1 MLVAGQEMQSKH
13 LDETLF
19 SSCNCPL
26 HDENTCSLFS
36 FFLHLRLF
44 PPYHSIL
51 ILLLLGR
58 HQICLQLR
66 WQSPPAMQD
75 NRVRPW
81 VRKIPWRRKW
91 QPTPIFL
98 SGKFHGQRSL
108 AATVH
113 GIKESQTRLSEHTS
127 PQFPCKRHLDPST
140 LSESKS
146 PSSSQHCLFQ
156 SSKNTK
162 RASTRSEGMPDI
174 VDTPENK
181 STCPQMASVQ

>member
-98 SGKFHGQRSL
+98 SGKSHEWRRLVGYSPW
-108 AATVH
+108 
-113 GIKESQTRLSEHTS
+113 GCKESDTTEQL
-127 PQFPCKRHLDPST
+127 T
-140 LSESKS
+140 LFNLKYSNHQVKF
-146 PSSSQHCLFQ
+146 LG
-156 SSKNTK
+156 KNPFK
-162 RASTRSEGMPDI
+162 LL
-174 VDTPENK
+174 
-181 STCPQMASVQ
+181 